1 MGAGY
6 LAIFSFK
13 WRTNFSWLAELLR
26 ILSLSTTPLR
36 LIDPRYRVG
45 ALLPLPYTDM
55 GCHQLV
61 HVYSKSFA

>member
-13 WRTNFSWLAELLR
+13 WRTNYSWLVVLLR
-26 ILSLSTTPLR
+26 LPSLDTARLK
-36 LIDPRYRVG
+36 LIDPRYPVG

-55 GCHQLV
+55 GFHQLV

>member
-13 WRTNFSWLAELLR
+13 WRTNFSWLVELLR

-36 LIDPRYRVG
+36 LIDPRYPVG

-61 HVYSKSFA
+61 HAYSKSFA

>member
-13 WRTNFSWLAELLR
+13 WRTNFSWLVELLR

-36 LIDPRYRVG
+36 LIDPRYPVD

>member
-6 LAIFSFK
+6 LAIFPFK
-13 WRTNFSWLAELLR
+13 RRTNISWLVALLP
-26 ILSLSTTPLR
+26 ILSLGTTLLK
-36 LIDPRYRVG
+36 LIDPRYPVG
-45 ALLPLPYTDM
+45 TLLPLPYTDM